1 MGSASRSTGDR
12 PDGSERCRRSCAT
25 ASPFRAASKGCPGEW
40 YAHAPAL
47 EGTFTGR
54 TTLLSPFDRLVADR
68 ERTAELFGFRYRL
81 EMYVPVSKREHG
93 YYVLPILHGDRLI
106 GRVDPL
112 LDRRAGILRV
122 QAVYAEPDAPADAG
136 EAVATA
142 LRELAQWLGATQ
154 ITVGKRSPREWRP
167 ALDSL

>member
-1 MGSASRSTGDR
+1 M
-12 PDGSERCRRSCAT
+12 
-25 ASPFRAASKGCPGEW
+25 RAPQ
-40 YAHAPAL
+40 L
-47 EGTFTGR
+47 
-54 TTLLSPFDRLVADR
+54 
-68 ERTAELFGFRYRL
+68 
-81 EMYVPVSKREHG
+81 
-93 YYVLPILHGDRLI
+93 
-106 GRVDPL
+106 
-112 LDRRAGILRV
+112 